1 MSKLAAFAG
10 GLLALVKD
18 SGMRKLIAMF
28 AALLV
33 VLVLIIWGKNRLP
46 VDLEQSRMIVES
58 SLGFLTWVFGLFVG
72 GNAIEYVAKVIPLL
86 KSAAKPVAEKA
97 KP

>member
-1 MSKLAAFAG
+1 MSKLAA
-10 GLLALVKD
+10 LVHD

-33 VLVLIIWGKNRLP
+33 VLVLICLGRFVLP
-46 VDLEQSRMIVES
+46 SEIEQSRMIVEA

-72 GNAIEYVAKVIPLL
+72 GNAVEHVAKVIPLL
-86 KSAAKPVAEKA
+86 KSAARPVAEKA